1 MKMTPV
7 MISTRNFIFIVML
20 YIPVLVWSQD
30 RPDIDSLFYK
40 GKALCMDYPDS
51 SLLYLMPAYQKS
63 VSEDYYWGIV
73 NTAQFI
79 AEAHYFKGNLDSSN
93 VYDRISLKMST
104 EEGDQAE
111 IANSLVSLAFRAS
124 EVGNHDEAA
133 DYYIKAQHI
142 MEERK
147 DTVDLEDIHLRI
159 GYMFISQDK
168 LEQAMFHFKQGH
180 DYALA
185 LKDSAYIA
193 YGLSGMSYVHKKMK
207 NTTQAIQL
215 SLESTEY
222 LRAIG
227 DIHGLIGD
235 FNNRGIMYKD
245 IDSFDL
251 AIQSYDSVI
260 YYAEKV
266 NSEYGAMTAGIN
278 MGILYNIK
286 REFNRAVPSLEK
298 ALDIAYKLDSPI
310 AQADA
315 ILGLSEARAGQG
327 LSQLSISLAKEGLV
341 LADSLSSLEK
351 KLKGNEILASVT
363 EVAYPTESINYL
375 KNVQILKD
383 SIFNIDKAKQ
393 IDELQTQY
401 ETTKKD
407 AEISLLNKNAEIDS
421 TRKKALSI
429 GLILLLVSAVSI
441 IYAILQKRKKEKE
454 LAAEKLSSANRELE
468 FKKKELTAKAL
479 QLARKNEFL
488 HELEQEVTELHSSV
502 DNAVGRTSTK
512 ITRMIQRD
520 MVDDES
526 WEQFGKEFSSVHQEF
541 LNRLR
546 EQYGKF
552 TKGEMRL
559 ISLMRMNMTSK
570 DIASTLGVSDEGI
583 KKARYRLRKKMNLDS
598 SDDIQG
604 IIVGL

>member
-1 MKMTPV
+1 
-7 MISTRNFIFIVML
+7 MISPRILLFTIILSFPNL
-20 YIPVLVWSQD
+20 TSAQD
-30 RPDIDSLFYK
+30 RPNIDSLFYK
-40 GKALCMDYPDS
+40 GKALCQDYPDS
-51 SLLYLMPAYQKS
+51 SLLFLMPAYKQS
-63 VSEDYYWGIV
+63 VAENYYWGVV
-73 NTAQFI
+73 NSAQFI
-79 AEAHYFKGNLDSSN
+79 AEAHYFIGNLDSSKI
-93 VYDRISLKMST
+93 YDNISLEVST

-124 EVGNHDEAA
+124 EVGNHDDAA
-133 DYYIKAQHI
+133 DFYIKAQHI

-159 GYMFISQDK
+159 AYMFISQDK
-168 LEQAMFHFKQGH
+168 LEKAMFHFKRGH

-185 LKDSAYIA
+185 IKDSAYIA

-207 NTTQAIQL
+207 NTSEAIEL

-260 YYAEKV
+260 YYAQKV
-266 NSEYGAMTAGIN
+266 NSEYGTMTAGIN
-278 MGILYNIK
+278 RGILFNIK
-286 REFNRAVPSLEK
+286 EEFDRAVPSLEK
-298 ALDIAYKLDSPI
+298 ALQIAKKLSAPI
-310 AQADA
+310 AEADA
-315 ILGLSEARAGQG
+315 ILGLAEARAGQG
-327 LSQLSISLAKEGLV
+327 FGKLSISLANEGLA

-351 KLKGNEILASVT
+351 KLKANEILASVT
-363 EVAYPTESINYL
+363 EDKNPNEAITYF

-401 ETTKKD
+401 EAAKKD
-407 AEISLLNKNAEIDS
+407 AEIITLNKNAEIDA
-421 TRKKALSI
+421 TRKRALSI
-429 GLILLLVSAVSI
+429 GLILLFITAASI
-441 IYAILQKRKKEKE
+441 IYSILQRRKKEKE
-454 LAAEKLSSANRELE
+454 LAAEKLRSANKQLE

-479 QLARKNEFL
+479 QLAKKNEFL
-488 HELEQEVTELHSSV
+488 QSLEQEVTELHSSV
-502 DNAVGRTSTK
+502 DNAVGRTSSK
-512 ITRMIQRD
+512 ISRMIQRD
-520 MVDDES
+520 IVDDES

-546 EQYGKF
+546 ERYGKF

-570 DIASTLGVSDEGI
+570 DIASTLGVSDQGI
-583 KKARYRLRKKMNLDS
+583 KKARYRLRKKMGLEAT
-598 SDDIQG
+598 DDIKG